1 MVSSTPDFDIGVET
15 DGAPDAA
22 CASCGHGGEDHVV
35 RDIEVAGDTK
45 RETFCEGCDA
55 LCEFLPAPER

>member
-1 MVSSTPDFDIGVET
+1 MTTTPEIE
-15 DGAPDAA
+15 DGIADLP
-22 CASCGHGGEDHVV
+22 CATCGHAGIEHVE

-55 LCEFLPAPER
+55 ACEYVPAPER